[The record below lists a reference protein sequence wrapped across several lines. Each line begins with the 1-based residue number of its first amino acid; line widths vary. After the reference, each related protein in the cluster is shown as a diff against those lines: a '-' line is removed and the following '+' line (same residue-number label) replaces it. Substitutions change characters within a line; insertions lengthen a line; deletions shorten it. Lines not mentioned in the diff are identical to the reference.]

1 MVEMGDGL
9 AVGKF
14 LPRWFLGGDEGA
26 SLSLQVICA
35 PAQWSG
41 SGVLGTVQQF
51 GSLCAHLF
59 VHSANI

>member
-1 MVEMGDGL
+1 MGWQWASSCQG
-9 AVGKF
+9 GF
-14 LPRWFLGGDEGA
+14 WGDEGA